1 MFNVIIGNK
10 TKEAMKILEI
20 ESFPF
25 TESKLKSKFR
35 QLAMI
40 NHPDK
45 LNSNASLMKKINEAY
60 SYIKNLAMKDNEL
73 ELKKEDILKAERKNE
88 DIFEL
93 FDTCKNCNGTGERV
107 IHHPIGFDPCDRC
120 TISTRI
126 FFGYYDRVPTGRIKV
141 ACKSCKG
148 SGKFRQRRSGKI
160 VDCRDCSG
168 NGYKYITCPK
178 CKGLKTIFGKS
189 YTTKEV
195 CYFCGGAGKVKIN
208 PFNPVIPKGA
218 VL

>member
-1 MFNVIIGNK
+1 MFNITIGNK
-10 TKEAMKILEI
+10 TKESMKILEI

-25 TESKLKSKFR
+25 TESDLKSNYR
-35 QLAMI
+35 QLAKI

-45 LNSNASLMKKINEAY
+45 LNGSTSLMKKINGAY
-60 SYIKNLAMKDNEL
+60 SHIKNLVIKDDEL

-93 FDTCKNCNGTGERV
+93 FDTCKDCNGTGERV
-107 IHHPIGFDPCDRC
+107 IYHPISIDPCDRC
-120 TISTRI
+120 TSRRI
-126 FFGYYDRVPTGRIKV
+126 FFGWSERVSTGKIKV
-141 ACKSCKG
+141 RCKSCRG
-148 SGKFRQRRSGKI
+148 SGKFKQQRSGKI

-178 CKGLKTIFGKS
+178 CKGHKTIFTKS